1 MSGAEKSIEIAVA
14 DKSPLVQDGLSRL
27 FDGDHRFKLVAT
39 AADGE
44 RFMEVVDKFS
54 FDIAVIGWDM
64 PLMHGSEILKAL
76 RDREWPS
83 RVVVYTGNPT
93 PEVPRQVMGLG
104 GAGFCSKSEPLERLV
119 DTLIAVSEGRMVFPF
134 MDMRGS
140 AMELNKPMA
149 DPFGNLTTREQ
160 ELLKVLVYGRT
171 NAQIAD
177 ELNIKLNTI
186 KYHLKNL
193 YSKLNVKNRTQ
204 AVAIFLR
211 SQEAP

>member
-1 MSGAEKSIEIAVA
+1 
-14 DKSPLVQDGLSRL
+14 
-27 FDGDHRFKLVAT
+27 
-39 AADGE
+39 
-44 RFMEVVDKFS
+44 
-54 FDIAVIGWDM
+54 
-64 PLMHGSEILKAL
+64 
-76 RDREWPS
+76 
-83 RVVVYTGNPT
+83 
-93 PEVPRQVMGLG
+93 
-104 GAGFCSKSEPLERLV
+104 
-119 DTLIAVSEGRMVFPF
+119 
-134 MDMRGS
+134 